1 MSRHNVDGVDR
12 PEIAHRLA
20 GPYAPSTSTMTALTD
35 GLAAAIEE
43 DHAALHEFMRG
54 NPEPKKPIYSRED
67 DATLAKSLGS
77 PARGWADLSRRLD
90 EASAILRDA
99 ASLSFEQVSA
109 VINRDLAYT
118 LEIEHYHGQQFAGS
132 DQGHNVDLR
141 VTTIFRRESMGW
153 RIVHRHADTLCPVI
167 SDLSSFLCR
176 SAVQV
181 VAYVDRCEK
190 LRRRAALRN

>member
-1 MSRHNVDGVDR
+1 MSRSNFDGVDPAR
-12 PEIAHRLA
+12 DRAPAA
-20 GPYAPSTSTMTALTD
+20 GSHALSTSTMIALPD

-54 NPEPKKPIYSRED
+54 NPEPKKRIYSRED
-67 DATLAKSLGS
+67 DATLANPLGP

-109 VINRDLAYT
+109 VITRDLAYT
-118 LEIEHYHGQQFAGS
+118 VEIEHYQGQQFAGS
-132 DQGHNVDLR
+132 DQRHDVDLR

-153 RIVHRHADTLCPVI
+153 RIVHRHADTITTARSLTNSSGVVI
-167 SDLSSFLCR
+167 G
-176 SAVQV
+176 QP
-181 VAYVDRCEK
+181 
-190 LRRRAALRN
+190 